1 MRRLHLNFAHAV
13 FVSRATVSLVN
24 VDVFSGHDTAPGG
37 VCIAGAVSDNDK
49 DTAKTE
55 QSELFEL
62 SYQMLLSQ
70 TEPQAISKSECEAK
84 QRQHRIKSRKQI

>member
-1 MRRLHLNFAHAV
+1 M
-13 FVSRATVSLVN
+13 N
-24 VDVFSGHDTAPGG
+24 VDVFFGARHCAGG
-37 VCIAGAVSDNDK
+37 VGWLAVAVSDNDK

-62 SYQMLLSQ
+62 SYQMLLSR
-70 TEPQAISKSECEAK
+70 TEPRAISKSEYEAR